1 VNRLVEWQLRRPFAA
16 LAVAAAITA
25 VFAVLASGLTLR
37 TRYDALLPD
46 SSPSVQELRR
56 LEQRTT
62 AAQTL
67 LVVLEGDDR
76 PALRRMADE
85 VVPALVAL
93 GPTEIS
99 SAEDGPHEVRS
110 FLGPRVGLLF
120 DTGELRRL
128 DADVQARWDYEVMK
142 EGGFSINDDEPAPPL
157 DWKGIEKRLRET
169 SGSSANRDVER
180 FPDGYYERTEGRALV
195 VVARSPVPGGDLK
208 RARVVVNH
216 ARQVVEGV
224 RSHTREY
231 AGISVS
237 YAGDLPTGFREYTVV
252 LHDLLD
258 VGATGIALILAAVL
272 LYFLRISAL
281 LVMGVTIAVGLIWT
295 FGVTRLVIG
304 HLNAATAFTVSIVA
318 GNGINV
324 GILYQ
329 ARYFEERRRG
339 LDAASAIRTAV
350 RETWKPTAV
359 AALSSAAAYGS
370 LTITDFRAFRD
381 FGFIAATGMLLCWVV
396 KTLMVPPLLL
406 LLDRSRVR
414 RASGWLARNEMAYGR
429 LFARLAPMAPTAVV
443 AAGALLLALGAAAA
457 VRFVRNDPMEYD
469 LRRTETDRSQTA
481 DLHHAWDVA
490 RDVLG
495 SSQGA
500 LVIATEGPSD
510 AAALLEA
517 LRARWRDAPAGDK
530 PFVAVHGLADL
541 VSPDQEGKLDLLL
554 SIGDRLE
561 RAHARGFVT
570 EDDWAKVRDV
580 LPPHDL
586 HAYTA
591 VDVPAS
597 IADRFTDTNGV
608 RGALVYIESDPA
620 TADDLRSLVR
630 YADAFRATTL
640 RDGKVVRGSG
650 SAVILADMLR
660 AVVRDVPRALTLSI
674 VLTLF
679 SVFIAFRR
687 GPYLAAV
694 LFAWGVGCGG
704 VLCFIAGAGVKLNF
718 LNFVA
723 LPITFGI
730 GVDYAVNVAQRYEAD
745 GGRGALE
752 ALRTSGGAV
761 VLCSLTTMLGY
772 LALLGSHNA
781 AIRSLGTIA
790 AVGELSCLLAAVLVM
805 PALWVLL
812 ERRPGR
818 AWRAAACPAP
828 AVAEENDVVIL
839 GSQLSASLPAGGRP
853 KGQVV

>member
-1 VNRLVEWQLRRPFAA
+1 MSLSSLVERLVEWQLRRPLAA
-16 LAVAAAITA
+16 LALAASVSA
-25 VFAVLASGLTLR
+25 VFAVLATGLTLR

-62 AAQTL
+62 AAQTV
-67 LVVLEGDDR
+67 LVVLEGADR
-76 PALRRMADE
+76 SGLRRMADE

-110 FLGPRVGLLF
+110 FLGPRLGLFL
-120 DTGELRRL
+120 DAGELRRL

-142 EGGFSINDDEPAPPL
+142 ESGFSIDDDEPPPPL
-157 DWKGIEKRLRET
+157 DWKGIEKRLRDT
-169 SGSSANRDVER
+169 SRSDANRDVER
-180 FPDGYYERTEGRALV
+180 FPDGYYERADGRAIV
-195 VVARSPVPGGDLK
+195 VVARSPVPGGDLE
-208 RARVVVNH
+208 RARVVVDH
-216 ARQVVEGV
+216 VRQVVDGV
-224 RSHTREY
+224 RSHTPSY

-252 LHDLLD
+252 LHDLLG
-258 VGATGIALILAAVL
+258 VGSTGIALILAAVL
-272 LYFLRISAL
+272 LYFLRIRAL
-281 LVMGVTIAVGLIWT
+281 LVMGITIAVGLIWT

-350 RETWKPTAV
+350 RETWKPTAI

-381 FGFIAATGMLLCWVV
+381 FGFIAAAGMLLCWAV

-406 LLDRSRVR
+406 LLDGGPARQ
-414 RASGWLARNEMAYGR
+414 ASGWLLRSEMAYGR
-429 LFARLAPMAPTAVV
+429 LFARLVPIAPMAVV
-443 AAGALLLALGAAAA
+443 AAGALVLALGAVSA
-457 VRFVRNDPMEYD
+457 VRFVRSDPMEYD
-469 LRRTETDRSQTA
+469 LRKTETDRSQTA

-500 LVIATEGPSD
+500 LVIATDGPSD
-510 AAALLEA
+510 AAALLDA

-530 PFVAVHGLADL
+530 PFVAVHGLPDL
-541 VSPDQEGKLDLLL
+541 VAPDQEGKLELLS

-561 RAHARGFVT
+561 RAHARGFVP

-586 HAYTA
+586 HAYSA
-591 VDVPAS
+591 ADVPAP
-597 IADRFTDTNGV
+597 IADRFTDTNAV

-630 YADAFRATTL
+630 YADAFRETTL
-640 RDGKVVRGSG
+640 PGGKVVRGSG

-660 AVVRDVPRALTLSI
+660 AVVRDVPRALVLSLA
-674 VLTLF
+674 LTLL
-679 SVFIAFRR
+679 SVFVAFRR
-687 GPYLAAV
+687 GPYLTAV
-694 LFAWGVGCGG
+694 LLAWGVGCGG
-704 VLCFIAGAGVKLNF
+704 VVCFLLMAGVKLNF

-745 GGRGALE
+745 GGRGILE

-805 PALWVLL
+805 PALWVVL
-812 ERRPGR
+812 E
-818 AWRAAACPAP
+818 
-828 AVAEENDVVIL
+828 
-839 GSQLSASLPAGGRP
+839 GRP
-853 KGQVV
+853 RGPWLARLLRPFAVRGDQSRA